1 MDKNEEKKLKVGLNQ
16 ILYWCGSILLPLVIL
31 FGTGLVNKEIDL
43 ITLVFLGVM
52 VAMYGVALALIS
64 PILKIGNQLKE
75 AGKIAE
81 DAKDYKG
88 LVNGLN
94 NNDLGKVK
102 KLFDIYKKGLRAEK
116 IISENGEE
124 KKIYYYTND
133 ISYYFDEDN
142 IIYKNIAEKTI
153 THITQAL
160 TGVGIF
166 GTFMGIVKGVSKLNM
181 TNSDTMKTGI
191 ETLLSG
197 VKVSFNTSL
206 YGILFSVI
214 LIFAFKI
221 VIDIVMKKSND
232 FCDLVNKHIEI
243 YPDEIGF
250 KEVEEELKKQTSMY
264 EKIATDLAE
273 EMGKKFDKSL
283 QSNLESLSNNLG
295 SLIEEMQQRFS
306 SSITE
311 STAQT
316 AVTLTATI
324 QPIMEKLEGAIS
336 NLQTK
341 QDENTGKFMEEA
353 VQSIKEAINVG
364 TSGEVARLQESMD
377 VISNKNAELIETF
390 TTSMENMKALT
401 MHQESLVKNTAS
413 STETINTSTENMKM
427 LQEDLS
433 KVIVGLKDVSSTNNV
448 SLENM
453 QSTVE
458 ALKLSMIKQSEINIS
473 LESMINKSHQLS
485 SVQDNYINKFGNISE
500 LMSQNMNNVESYMK
514 QINSDIA
521 KYKDYFDNI
530 RRSTIEVA
538 TTLDSQYKGIT
549 DDLGD
554 ANDKLITTVDSINN
568 NLVVKVN
575 KMGNMLNNLVSDL
588 SENQRKVSQLTSKLE
603 RFAEVE
609 QSTQDLWTNYKGSFE
624 LLNSNINDGVENYTK
639 LIAESVNNLFTEYD
653 SKIAEAV
660 TALKNVVEIL
670 NESAEDISESAEG
683 ISNSVE
689 GIANSVRPLEKINDF
704 TKVYR

>member
-43 ITLVFLGVM
+43 TTLVFLGVM

>member
-43 ITLVFLGVM
+43 TTLVFLGVM

-316 AVTLTATI
+316 AVTLTTTI

-413 STETINTSTENMKM
+413 STEIINTSTENMKM

>member
-43 ITLVFLGVM
+43 TTLVFLGVM

-413 STETINTSTENMKM
+413 STEIINTSTENMKM

-568 NLVVKVN
+568 NLIVKVN

-689 GIANSVRPLEKINDF
+689 GIANSVRTLEKINDF

>member
-43 ITLVFLGVM
+43 TTLVFLGVM

-413 STETINTSTENMKM
+413 STEIINTSTENMKM

-568 NLVVKVN
+568 NLIVKVN

>member
-1 MDKNEEKKLKVGLNQ
+1 MDNKKEKKKEINTIIYWGTSIVIPVG
-16 ILYWCGSILLPLVIL
+16 ILLVA
-31 FGTGLVNKEIDL
+31 GLLTKDPTTL
-43 ITLVFLGVM
+43 IFLIIIVG
-52 VAMYGVALALIS
+52 MYLYAL
-64 PILKIGNQLKE
+64 
-75 AGKIAE
+75 
-81 DAKDYKG
+81 
-88 LVNGLN
+88 
-94 NNDLGKVK
+94 
-102 KLFDIYKKGLRAEK
+102 
-116 IISENGEE
+116 
-124 KKIYYYTND
+124 KKIYPIVNIANELNDATEVVKDIKEYKKLANELNNDKFNIVNKLFKEYGKSLRRENITTENGGEEIQYYYTTD
-133 ISYYFDEDN
+133 ISYFFDEDN
-142 IIYKNIAEKTI
+142 LIYKNIREKTI

-166 GTFMGIVKGVSKLNM
+166 GTFMGIVKGVSELDM
-181 TNSDTMKTGI
+181 GNSEAMKSGI
-191 ETLLSG
+191 ETLLQG

-214 LIFAFKI
+214 LVFVFKI
-221 VIDIVMKKSND
+221 VIDAAMDRAYK
-232 FCDLVNKHIEI
+232 FCDTVNEIVPI
-243 YPDEIGF
+243 YPEEIGF
-250 KEVEEELKKQTSMY
+250 KEIKEELNYQTSIY
-264 EKIATDLAE
+264 EKVATDLAE
-273 EMGKKFDKSL
+273 EMGKKFDQSL

-401 MHQESLVKNTAS
+401 MHQESLVKNTAT

-458 ALKLSMIKQSEINIS
+458 ALKISMMKQSEINAS
-473 LESMINKSHQLS
+473 LENMISKSHQLS

-500 LMSQNMNNVESYMK
+500 LMSKNMNNVESYMR
-514 QINSDIA
+514 QINNDIA
-521 KYKDYFDNI
+521 NYKDYFDNI
-530 RRSTIEVA
+530 RKSTIEVA

-624 LLNSNINDGVENYTK
+624 LLNSNINEGVENYTK